1 MLQNTSSAQHMD
13 DTVSI
18 VQFLQRPIKLAHFQ
32 LTATANTKS
41 LNPAT
46 FGQEQP
52 SIAQWNLPYDILNKG
67 GKLEKANN
75 HQYFKADIKVKI
87 ILNANPFIA
96 GRFWLTYSPYED
108 TVTGARQQKYAS
120 RAGVTAYPG
129 VEIDAQLD
137 NAVEMLIPYAS
148 YKEAYVLTTEQPE
161 NFVKLSLYP
170 LTPVLGPLTAAAAV
184 IDMAVYAWF
193 ENVTIN
199 IPTCKTLTNVPAQKQ
214 IQNISSKDRDRLRE
228 ARKLEKLEKTNPS
241 IYEYIQRYLN
251 PSKTIDAPP
260 VARNMRKV
268 RDVNGRVIEGE
279 DIPDSWPGMRRI
291 EVDMQVQGED
301 TSQGPISGIASIV
314 GGIADAAGKIPIPI
328 VGEIASGVSWVANIV
343 GNIASIFGW
352 SRPTHMKEICELANV
367 PGKNYTH
374 IEAIDM
380 GVNLSLSNRNE
391 LDKAYSIFP
400 SAADEMDLAYCCAN
414 PALKE
419 VYVWQVASENYNSL
433 QTIGLLPVG
442 IGPFNRY
449 VDSSK
454 GKLCPMNPYTFT
466 NSLTDGY
473 QKVLNDALQ
482 AKIEVERGDT
492 MEVQPYVSAGISVL
506 DTAPCEY
513 ISQLFTYW
521 RATICF
527 KISVVKTAFHSGRL
541 EIFFDP
547 GPYFSTPSGPDL
559 ERYNDIDTTNNYKYI
574 LDLTNDTEVTIR
586 IPFVSEKLFKR
597 TISANRRAGKS
608 DDLLP
613 PPAPE
618 DIFDSMIGSLV
629 IRPVSNLL
637 APETVA
643 DSVRIL
649 VWKWAEDVVLGVP
662 KPPTQDDLKIID
674 GSDPKGDAKCPT
686 AADFTPSA
694 ILNMK
699 LGNSKCPNQV
709 VKSVTMQI
717 NIGNKA
723 DGNVV
728 TFFDTTNVEQE
739 NMNACKNALGERIT
753 SLRPLL
759 RCFRNILKVGQ
770 NLVVP
775 DEKAEDPISFGKP
788 FIHDF
793 QEDFMDKSTFFTD
806 YVSYLSYMY
815 RFFRGGNRIKFITTS
830 YKLDDSQDIT
840 TEIPHLYSSI
850 AKKGANRPSTGPS
863 HMTFQNLN
871 PVHEVTVPYY
881 SQYRKLPI
889 SPKRKDP
896 TDWKDDENIMNL
908 EITSNCVTNGF
919 VMRSGNDDLTYGW
932 LMGTPQ
938 LLVGVST
945 FEWNSYCITKVNN
958 IPIGQ

>member
-1 MLQNTSSAQHMD
+1 MD

-32 LTATANTKS
+32 LTATKNTQS

-46 FGQEQP
+46 FGTAQP
-52 SIAQWNLPYDILNKG
+52 FIEQWNLPYDILSKG

-75 HQYFKADIKVKI
+75 HQYFKADIKIKI
-87 ILNANPFIA
+87 ILNANPFIS

-108 TVTGARQQKYAS
+108 DVTGARQQKYAS

-148 YKEAYVLTTEQPE
+148 YKEAYVLTTETPE

-170 LTPVLGPLTAAAAV
+170 LTPVLGPLTASAAV

-199 IPTCKTLTNVPAQKQ
+199 IPTCKSLTQVQRQPQIASISQKD
-214 IQNISSKDRDRLRE
+214 KDRLRE
-228 ARKLEKLEKTNPS
+228 ARKLEKLEKDNPS
-241 IYEYIQRYLN
+241 IFKYIQQYLN
-251 PSKTIDAPP
+251 PNKYPQTP
-260 VARNMRKV
+260 VVRNLRKV
-268 RDVNGRVIEGE
+268 RDVNGHVVEGE

-291 EVDMQVQGED
+291 EANMQVQAED

-328 VGEIASGVSWVANIV
+328 VSEIASGVSWVANIV
-343 GNIASIFGW
+343 GNIASMFGW
-352 SRPTHMKEICELANV
+352 SRPTHMKEIYELANV

-391 LDKAYSIFP
+391 LDKAFQIFP
-400 SAADEMDLAYCCAN
+400 SAADEMDLGYCCAN

-419 VYVWQVASENYNSL
+419 VFIWQVASDNANSL
-433 QTIGLLPVG
+433 KTIGLMPVG

-449 VDSSK
+449 VDP
-454 GKLCPMNPYTFT
+454 GPGVLCPASRPTTYSSSGLFHLWDRIKETFPT
-466 NSLTDGY
+466 DATPNST
-473 QKVLNDALQ
+473 AEIQ
-482 AKIEVERGDT
+482 AYARVGAAI
-492 MEVQPYVSAGISVL
+492 L

-513 ISQLFTYW
+513 ISQLFTMW

-547 GPYFSTPSGPDL
+547 GPYFATEAGPDIS
-559 ERYNDIDTTNNYKYI
+559 RYDSIDTTNNYKYI

-586 IPFVSEKLFKR
+586 VPFVSEKLFKR
-597 TISANRRAGKS
+597 TISANKRASQIDGTI
-608 DDLLP
+608 P
-613 PPAPE
+613 PPSPE

-643 DSVRIL
+643 DSVHIL
-649 VWKWAEDVVLGVP
+649 VWKWAEDVVFGIP
-662 KPPTQDDLKIID
+662 KPPTQDDLKIYD
-674 GSDPKGDAKCPT
+674 GSVKGSAAACPQNIIFP
-686 AADFTPSA
+686 DNA
-694 ILNMK
+694 IVTIPI
-699 LGNSKCPNQV
+699 GNNKCPNQRI
-709 VKSVTMQI
+709 KQVTMQI
-717 NIGNKA
+717 NISNKA
-723 DGNVV
+723 DSNVI
-728 TFFDTTNVEQE
+728 TFFDTTRIETE
-739 NMNACKNALGERIT
+739 NMNACKNALGERIV

-759 RCFRNILKVGQ
+759 RCFRNILKIGG
-770 NLVVP
+770 NLELP
-775 DEKAEDPISFGKP
+775 SEKAEPAIEWGKP

-793 QEDFMDKSTFFTD
+793 QEDFMEKPTFFTD

-815 RFFRGGNRIKFITTS
+815 RFFRGGNRIKFITT
-830 YKLDDSQDIT
+830 KVENQG
-840 TEIPHLYSSI
+840 EIPHLFSNI
-850 AKKGANRPSTGPS
+850 ANKGVNRPSTGPS
-863 HMTFQNLN
+863 HMTFQELN

-889 SPKRKDP
+889 SPIRDSEHPQKEDQ
-896 TDWKDDENIMNL
+896 NIMNL
-908 EITSNCVTNGF
+908 QITSNCKTEGF

-938 LLVGVST
+938 LLVGAST
-945 FEWNSYCITKVNN
+945 YAWDSFCATKSDGV
-958 IPIGQ
+958 PVGQ